1 MLLEELCKIARCGGN
16 CRLVVSYAG
25 EDRYAVG
32 ISDGVTT
39 AEVYRGTQPELEVK
53 LREQLP
59 QYPETI
65 AREARERK
73 EKEDAA
79 ALRRKTEQNPFI
91 SGLLDMFDGVLTD
104 VHHLDKEKEEEEI

>member
-39 AEVYRGTQPELEVK
+39 AAVYRGTQPELEVK

-79 ALRRKTEQNPFI
+79 RHEAEVKAAERELKRQASVRR
-91 SGLLDMFDGVLTD
+91 SA
-104 VHHLDKEKEEEEI
+104 EKNDTRQEELSLF